1 MFRLSYIKP
10 DSSRVTKLVPAE
22 RLNAAI
28 DSAFDDDQAQFL
40 TIKKVPTHACA
51 HHA

>member
-10 DSSRVTKLVPAE
+10 DCSRITKMVPAE

-40 TIKKVPTHACA
+40 TIKKVSADACTD
-51 HHA
+51 HD